1 MYTSGST
8 GTPKGVLG
16 SHMGLIN
23 RLAWQ
28 YKRFPYAARTINH
41 QDDSSE
47 SLATEEEGD
56 EGHESIAEI
65 FIDDCV
71 ELRDDAPISLMS
83 DAVDHL
89 EGQVGGEREGEGNEK
104 RNETE
109 FKSDETMSSSTNAN
123 DDQIVDEERNRIR
136 SENRNLGPNA
146 STPVPFR
153 GEVVCKRTPVKLI
166 ARSPFIFFTSS
177 LRPFSVHLSFNF
189 LSSEVL
195 LNFFIS
201 FIELLLCYK
210 I

>member
-23 RLAWQ
+23 RLTWQ
-28 YKRFPYAARTINH
+28 YKRFPYALRTINH

-56 EGHESIAEI
+56 EGHESDAEI

-71 ELRDDAPISLMS
+71 ELRDDANISLMS

-123 DDQIVDEERNRIR
+123 DDQIVTSSDEEINKIR

-153 GEVVCKRTPVKLI
+153 GEVVCKRTPVKSI
-166 ARSPFIFFTSS
+166 ARSPSIFFNSS
-177 LRPFSVHLSFNF
+177 LRPFRPY
-189 LSSEVL
+189 
-195 LNFFIS
+195 I
-201 FIELLLCYK
+201 
-210 I
+210 

>member
-23 RLAWQ
+23 RLTWQ
-28 YKRFPYAARTINH
+28 YKRFPYALRTINH

-56 EGHESIAEI
+56 EGHESDAEI
-65 FIDDCV
+65 FINDCV
-71 ELRDDAPISLMS
+71 ELRDNAPISLMC
-83 DAVDHL
+83 DIVEHL
-89 EGQVGGEREGEGNEK
+89 EGQVGGEGERERGGGGYEK
-104 RNETE
+104 IKKTEIET
-109 FKSDETMSSSTNAN
+109 DETISSSTNAN
-123 DDQIVDEERNRIR
+123 DDQIVTSSDEEINKIR

-166 ARSPFIFFTSS
+166 ARSPSIFFNSS
-177 LRPFSVHLSFNF
+177 LRPFCPY
-189 LSSEVL
+189 
-195 LNFFIS
+195 I
-201 FIELLLCYK
+201 
-210 I
+210 